1 MTEARSHELEQRRDE
16 LARSLPGL
24 SREKDASYRRNSDA
38 VALGR
43 AGVKHEQPEE
53 MVRLGEAAVAAD
65 GAVRDA
71 QVELRE
77 IHAEMERM
85 PRRAGLASRVGRTF
99 RRARADR

>member
-24 SREKDASYRRNSDA
+24 SREQDASYRRNSDA

-53 MVRLGEAAVAAD
+53 IVRLGEAAVAAD

-85 PRRAGLASRVGRTF
+85 PRRSLGARFGRRV
-99 RRARADR
+99 RRAGVDR